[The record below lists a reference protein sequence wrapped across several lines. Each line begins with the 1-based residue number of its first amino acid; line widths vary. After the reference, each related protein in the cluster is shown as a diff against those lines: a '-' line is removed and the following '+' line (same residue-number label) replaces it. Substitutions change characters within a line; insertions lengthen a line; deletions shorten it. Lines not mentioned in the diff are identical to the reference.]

1 MPTGHRRCPAAIALR
16 RSRLELLFDHTCR
29 NPLGGNMKKG
39 NSGTLL
45 LALSLLFASV
55 LACKGLGS
63 PTATFKAFY
72 EAQKDK
78 DVPGIKKTLS
88 KNSLAMF
95 EKAAKEQHKTV
106 DEMLKEGLDEPTF
119 KSPNLPETRNEK
131 IDGDT
136 ATLEVQDADSKKWEK
151 MY

>member
-1 MPTGHRRCPAAIALR
+1 
-16 RSRLELLFDHTCR
+16 
-29 NPLGGNMKKG
+29 MKKG

-45 LALSLLFASV
+45 LALSLLFASL
-55 LACKGLGS
+55 LACKGLGSS

-72 EAQKDK
+72 EAQKNK

-119 KSPNLPETRNEK
+119 KSPNMPETRNEK

-151 MY
+151 MYFVKEDGDWKLAIDKLLEEALKNLGK

>member
-1 MPTGHRRCPAAIALR
+1 MKI
-16 RSRLELLFDHTCR
+16 R
-29 NPLGGNMKKG
+29 NT
-39 NSGTLL
+39 GTLL
-45 LALSLLFASV
+45 FALSLLLASV
-55 LACKGLGS
+55 LACKGLGSS

-72 EAQKDK
+72 EAQKNK

-88 KNSLAMF
+88 KGSLAMF

-106 DEMLKEGLDEPTF
+106 DESLKEGFDEPAF
-119 KSPNLPETRNEK
+119 KSRNMPETRNEK

-151 MY
+151 LYFVKEDGDWKLAIDKLLEEALKNLGK